1 MTGDTF
7 LGLDFCGE
15 LYDFLEAAAAEEV
28 AGLLA
33 PTFLTTG
40 FPDFFLESLSFLIVV
55 EISLFLPTF
64 KVFLIVIFSA
74 YESFLGVPVFF
85 FSNLVSF

>member
-1 MTGDTF
+1 MKILSLSLAAALAVTG
-7 LGLDFCGE
+7 
-15 LYDFLEAAAAEEV
+15 AAAEAV

-40 FPDFFLESLSFLIVV
+40 FPDFFLESPSFLIVV